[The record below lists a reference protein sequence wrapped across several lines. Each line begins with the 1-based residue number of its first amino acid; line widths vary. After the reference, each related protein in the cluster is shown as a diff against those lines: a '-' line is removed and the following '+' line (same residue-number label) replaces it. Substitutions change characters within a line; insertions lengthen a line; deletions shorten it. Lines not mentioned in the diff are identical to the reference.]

1 MVPHKVEHMQVI
13 VMVSLLIRVE
23 KYERQDYDEKL
34 PLTYGLVGQETC
46 VPGSI
51 AYGLR
56 FITGIIELIDY
67 MQQYPARVFCT
78 MTRPLRSSAFVRA
91 KAPAG
96 RRSKKSFLASI

>member
-1 MVPHKVEHMQVI
+1 MQVI

-67 MQQYPARVFCT
+67 MQQYPPDAW
-78 MTRPLRSSAFVRA
+78 MLSYNLEPISQEPHLNN
-91 KAPAG
+91 
-96 RRSKKSFLASI
+96 LD